1 MSRVILNINNTS
13 GNKNSD
19 NEDKNKKN
27 GGGGNYMNNVLDYM
41 DEIKVGFK
49 FGDGFEKLPSP
60 IANKNY
66 KWFNGAEGPMKNC
79 KVVEI
84 KDNNHLICEMPIEE
98 CHLNLMGGLHGSVS
112 MQIIDSIGALV
123 IMLTR
128 PGEMNIS
135 TDISTSFYSSA
146 KLGDILEIHSTLL
159 KMGRKLAFIKCEIF
173 EKSTK
178 RPIASGQH
186 TKYFI

>member
-1 MSRVILNINNTS
+1 MSRVILNINTTS

-19 NEDKNKKN
+19 NEDKKKKN

-66 KWFNGAEGPMKNC
+66 KWFDGAEGPMKNC

-84 KDNNHLICEMPIEE
+84 KDNSHLICHIKTHTEE
-98 CHLNLMGGLHGSVS
+98 KTYQCSQCDKPSEH
-112 MQIIDSIGALV
+112 
-123 IMLTR
+123 
-128 PGEMNIS
+128 
-135 TDISTSFYSSA
+135 FF
-146 KLGDILEIHSTLL
+146 LL
-159 KMGRKLAFIKCEIF
+159 RK
-173 EKSTK
+173 
-178 RPIASGQH
+178 P
-186 TKYFI
+186 